1 MGGRLVSTN
10 GTADDLLR
18 KRNVRDLA
26 KKKNKKNDHIK
37 RERQNNFVQNIYKR
51 VYII

>member
-26 KKKNKKNDHIK
+26 KKKKPKKRSHQTRTAK
-37 RERQNNFVQNIYKR
+37 
-51 VYII
+51 